1 MNNKTEEL
9 INAIGAM
16 AESLGLF
23 RMELERSGFDREE
36 SIMLCNTYL
45 RTLLTQN
52 VGGQNE

>member
-1 MNNKTEEL
+1 MNNKAKEL
-9 INAIGAM
+9 VTAIGAM

-23 RMELERSGFDREE
+23 RRELERSGFDREE

-52 VGGQNE
+52 NGGQSE

>member
-9 INAIGAM
+9 VTAIGAM

-23 RMELERSGFDREE
+23 RRELERSGFDREE
-36 SIMLCNTYL
+36 SIALCNTYL

-52 VGGQNE
+52 NGGQNE

>member
-9 INAIGAM
+9 VTAIGGL
-16 AESLGLF
+16 AETLGFF
-23 RMELERSGFDREE
+23 RKELERSGFDRSE

-45 RTLLTQN
+45 RTLLTRN